1 MPGMDEHAPA
11 RLQLGG
17 HRALDFLNTWREP
30 GEVEET
36 LSDGRAFGE
45 WRVAVGHLEPSELAK
60 LKRRFGEAAMDAVA
74 AEARRFREWAREWLT
89 RWRSAPGA
97 RYTKELEELNRLLA
111 REDRNR
117 QGIAHKQGMEV
128 REVPA
133 FESAATLVSLPA
145 ADIAD
150 LLTRED
156 PDLIRECAGDPCT
169 LWFLDRTRSHRRRFC
184 SAAACG
190 NRAKVAAFRERQR
203 E

>member
-1 MPGMDEHAPA
+1 MPGMDESAPA
-11 RLQLGG
+11 LLQLGG

-36 LSDGRAFGE
+36 LGDGRAFGA
-45 WRVAVGHLEPSELAK
+45 WLVTVGHLEPSELAR
-60 LKRRFGEAAMDAVA
+60 LKRRFGEAAMDSAA
-74 AEARRFREWAREWLT
+74 AEVRRFREWAREWLT
-89 RWRSAPGA
+89 RWRRAPGA

-117 QGIAHKQGMEV
+117 QVVAGSERLEI
-128 REVPA
+128 REVSE

-150 LLTRED
+150 LVTRED
-156 PDLIRECAGDPCT
+156 PGLIRECAGDPCT

-184 SAAACG
+184 SAAVCG

>member
-1 MPGMDEHAPA
+1 MPRMDESSPA
-11 RLQLGG
+11 LLQLGG

-30 GEVEET
+30 GKAEET
-36 LSDGRAFGE
+36 LGDGRAFGD
-45 WRVAVGHLEPSELAK
+45 WLVAMGHLEPSELAR
-60 LKRRFGEAAMDAVA
+60 LKRRFDEAAMDAAA
-74 AEARRFREWAREWLT
+74 AEARRFREWTREWLT
-89 RWRSAPGA
+89 RWRRAPGA
-97 RYTKELEELNRLLA
+97 RYTKELEQLNRVLA

-117 QGIAHKQGMEV
+117 QVVASKAGMEL
-128 REVPA
+128 REVA
-133 FESAATLVSLPA
+133 AYESAATMVSLPA

-156 PDLIRECAGDPCT
+156 PELIRECAGDPCT

-184 SAAACG
+184 SAAVCG

>member
-1 MPGMDEHAPA
+1 MHKTAPMLL
-11 RLQLGG
+11 RLGG
-17 HRALDFLNTWREP
+17 HRALDFLNTWRDP
-30 GEVEET
+30 GEVEEA
-36 LSDGRAFGE
+36 LGDGSAFGA
-45 WRVAVGHLEPSELAK
+45 WLLAVDHLAPSDLAR
-60 LKRRFGEAAMDAVA
+60 LKRRFGEAAMDEAA

-89 RWRSAPGA
+89 RWQHAPGA
-97 RYTKELEELNRLLA
+97 RYTKELQELNRLLA

-117 QGIAHKQGMEV
+117 QVIAGKDGMEI
-128 REVPA
+128 REVSA

-150 LLTRED
+150 LVTRED

-184 SAAACG
+184 SAAVCG

>member
-1 MPGMDEHAPA
+1 MNESASV
-11 RLQLGG
+11 LQVGG

-30 GEVEET
+30 GQAVET
-36 LSDGRAFGE
+36 LADGHDFGA
-45 WRVAVGHLEPSELAK
+45 WLVATGHLEESELAR
-60 LKRRFGEAAMDAVA
+60 LKRRFGDAAMDAAA
-74 AEARRFREWAREWLT
+74 AEARRFREWAREWLK
-89 RWRSAPGA
+89 RWRRAPRA
-97 RYTKELEELNRLLA
+97 RYAKELDELNRVLA

-117 QGIAHKQGMEV
+117 QVFAGRERLEL

-133 FESAATLVSLPA
+133 FESAAVLVSLPA

-169 LWFLDRTRSHRRRFC
+169 LWFLDRTKSHRRRFC
-184 SAAACG
+184 SATACG
-190 NRAKVAAFRERQR
+190 NRAKVAAYRERQR